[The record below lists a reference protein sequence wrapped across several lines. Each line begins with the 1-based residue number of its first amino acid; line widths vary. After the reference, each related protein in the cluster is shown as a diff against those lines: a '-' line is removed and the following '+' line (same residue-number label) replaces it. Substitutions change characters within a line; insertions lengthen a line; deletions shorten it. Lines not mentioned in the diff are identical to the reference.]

1 MELPL
6 VLSLRSPACLT
17 LGIPLWYRLSMGLL
31 EALLVVS
38 MYSGGSSPGPLGWIF
53 SAIVLL
59 ALLYE
64 ERWSFDTARGTM
76 AHRFGLVIVAKTFS
90 VPLSGVTGFR
100 LVPWTRGTL
109 PGSAEERTDAAN
121 TLAVSRGAQDGQ
133 ANPRVLAGIHK
144 KPFLA
149 LVCETD
155 GQTLLINMVSARKGE
170 RLRAQA
176 ERLARHCGKPL
187 AEG

>member
-6 VLSLRSPACLT
+6 VLALRSPARLS
-17 LGIPLWYRLSMGLL
+17 LGIPLWYRLSMGFL
-31 EALLVVS
+31 EALLVAS
-38 MYSGGSSPGPLGWIF
+38 MYSGGSSPGPLGWFF

-64 ERWSFDTARGTM
+64 EKWSFDTDTLSIS
-76 AHRFGLVIVAKTFS
+76 HRFGLIIVAKTFS
-90 VPLSGVTGFR
+90 VPLAEVTGFR

-109 PGSAEERTDAAN
+109 PGSAEERADAAN

-133 ANPRVLAGIHK
+133 ANPRVLSGIHK

-149 LVCETD
+149 LVCETE
-155 GQTLLINMVSARKGE
+155 GQTLLVNMVSARKGE
-170 RLRAQA
+170 KLRSQA